1 MNSNIKLVTIFV
13 IIFIILMTL
22 LIFYYFNNKETF
34 QSDAKSI
41 VDYELED
48 EGGIKISTISG
59 IDNYY
64 LIPNPI
70 NMNDNLMMLEFK
82 RTKEEE
88 SKLTLL
94 RKKDNLEKDFTLG
107 FYIAHKDITG
117 YLYAGEEETDNTVQ
131 LLRGIDNDNKE
142 VLNIKIKNNSTINSE
157 YPNLLQ
163 VTYEENTQEIPFRDN
178 VLVTDNSGDGGL
190 TYIVITFKGGG
201 GDFFIPKATI
211 NVNSKI
217 YTINME
223 NKQAQT
229 LSMKKF
235 IFGGAVQWKP
245 PQQLVKTTAS
255 TSDVTQFN
263 ELLGSI
269 ALWNRIL
276 DKVELCNHFNCNLI
290 CFEPDSFKCVGRDE
304 GDCEPDFHKC
314 ASKNETECDD
324 ASDNCDFTQNM
335 GCKPNN
341 DNGGNPNCV
350 YDAEEE
356 VCLPKQDYGGNVNG
370 CIKDCMTTCDDII
383 KCQKIC
389 VNCDV
394 EGEYWSE
401 EKKLQKCPWLKETK
415 VLDMTVPEAPVIR
428 GFPGDGSILIEWKK
442 PFNGRSKI
450 TNYIVLY
457 YEAFSKQKGVKLSI
471 SGKSE
476 NDINEYELKHLKN
489 KTHYDI
495 VVRAVNSRGIGKPSN
510 IITIAPN
517 GNIIASANRNIFS
530 ELEDDLDKEVGKGYM
545 DFRCDLTD
553 YESVGHTLDFYNHE
567 ERDIADYIKKID
579 NQ

>member
-13 IIFIILMTL
+13 IIIIILMTL

-34 QSDAKSI
+34 QSGAKSI

-235 IFGGAVQWKP
+235 IFGGAF
-245 PQQLVKTTAS
+245 QLNPDKL
-255 TSDVTQFN
+255 SDNDNAMEGDTQFN
-263 ELLGSI
+263 KLLGSI

-290 CFEPDSFKCVGRDE
+290 CFEPDKFKCVGKE
-304 GDCEPDFHKC
+304 E
-314 ASKNETECDD
+314 
-324 ASDNCDFTQNM
+324 DNCE
-335 GCKPNN
+335 
-341 DNGGNPNCV
+341 PNCV

-370 CIKDCMTTCDDII
+370 CIKDCMNTCDDII

-401 EKKLQKCPWLKETK
+401 EMKLQKCPWLKETK

-510 IITIAPN
+510 IITIEPN

>member
-1 MNSNIKLVTIFV
+1 MNSNIKLLTIFV

-34 QSDAKSI
+34 KSGPKSI
-41 VDYELED
+41 DEYELED

-70 NMNDNLMMLEFK
+70 NMNDNLMMLDFK
-82 RTKEEE
+82 KNQADRKE
-88 SKLTLL
+88 STLTLL

-107 FYIAHKDITG
+107 FYIAHKEITD
-117 YLYAGEEETDNTVQ
+117 YLYADVGDTEGTVQ

-142 VLNIKIKNNSTINSE
+142 VLNIKIKNNSNVNPE

-163 VTYEENTQEIPFRDN
+163 VTYEENTHEISFRDN
-178 VLVTDNSGDGGL
+178 IQVTNTSGDGGL

-245 PQQLVKTTAS
+245 DKLSVTDDTAGKG
-255 TSDVTQFN
+255 VTQFN
-263 ELLGSI
+263 KLLGSI

-276 DKVELCNHFNCNLI
+276 DKAELCNHFNCNLK
-290 CFEPDSFKCVGRDE
+290 CFEPDKFKCVGKDK
-304 GDCEPDFHKC
+304 DNCEPED
-314 ASKNETECDD
+314 ETI
-324 ASDNCDFTQNM
+324 
-335 GCKPNN
+335 
-341 DNGGNPNCV
+341 GNLKCV
-350 YDAEEE
+350 YDAEEK
-356 VCLPKQDYGGNVNG
+356 VCLPKQDYGGNING

-401 EKKLQKCPWLKETK
+401 EMKLQKCPWLKETK

-442 PFNGRSKI
+442 PFNGRSEI

-530 ELEDDLDKEVGKGYM
+530 ELEDELDKEVGKGYM

-567 ERDIADYIKKID
+567 DRDITDYIKKID